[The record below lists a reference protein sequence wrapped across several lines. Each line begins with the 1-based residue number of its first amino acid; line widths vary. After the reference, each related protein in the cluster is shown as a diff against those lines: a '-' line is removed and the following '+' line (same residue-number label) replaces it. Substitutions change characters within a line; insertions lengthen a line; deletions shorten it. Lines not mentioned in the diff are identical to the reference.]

1 MQQAS
6 AEAAERLLVSVQ
18 EASRMLGVHRCT
30 LYELMNS
37 GALKPVKIGRRTLVP
52 VAELEGF
59 VERLQRSA

>member
-1 MQQAS
+1 MRETS
-6 AEAAERLLVSVQ
+6 EHGAERLLVSVQ
-18 EASRMLGVHRCT
+18 EASRMLGVHRST
-30 LYELMNS
+30 FYELMGS